1 MGFRWNRRGILQAG
15 AAASLGVFGGKHAL
29 ASPAFHINRSQGT
42 RPLVISS
49 GNGLDACATA
59 MEMLQAG
66 EDTLDAVI
74 AGVNIVEEDP
84 NDMSVGYGG
93 LPNES
98 GTVQLDS
105 SVMHGPTRN
114 GGAVASI
121 EGIKNPSKVA
131 KIVMERTDHVLIV
144 GQGAQDLAKAHGFQ
158 VENLLTNRARE
169 RWLQWK
175 ENMSDRDDWLP
186 AQRVGDGRGGLDPTA
201 DHSAVDE
208 FDPFFRYHGTIN
220 CNCVNADGD
229 ISGVTTTS
237 GLSWKIPGRVGDS
250 PILGAGLYVD
260 NDVGAAGS
268 TGRGEA
274 NLLDCCS
281 FLAVEF
287 MRQGMHPKDAC
298 LEVMRRVAA
307 KTVDARLLRE
317 DGTPNFSLN
326 FYALNKSGEYG
337 GANFRPSRFVVNDG
351 GESRREDSAYLWD
364 RDQ

>member
-1 MGFRWNRRGILQAG
+1 MGIRWSRRGVLRAG
-15 AAASLGVFGGKHAL
+15 ALTGLGALGTRAGVAA
-29 ASPAFHINRSQGT
+29 PAVHTRRTEGI

-49 GNGLDACATA
+49 GNGLQACAKA
-59 MEMLQAG
+59 MGMLQAG
-66 EDTLDAVI
+66 EDTLDAVV

-93 LPNES
+93 LPNEA
-98 GTVQLDS
+98 GVVQLDS

-114 GGAVASI
+114 GGAVAAI
-121 EGIKNPSKVA
+121 EGIMNPSKVA
-131 KIVMERTDHVLIV
+131 KLVMERTDHVLIV
-144 GQGAQDLAKAHGFQ
+144 GRGAQDFARAHGFE
-158 VENLLTNRARE
+158 VHDLLTDRARQ

-186 AQRVGDGRGGLDPTA
+186 APGSGRRGGRNDA
-201 DHSAVDE
+201 DAAAVDHDAADE

-220 CNCVNADGD
+220 CNCVNAGGD

-307 KTVDARLLRE
+307 KTVDPRLLRE
-317 DGTPNFSLN
+317 DGTPSFSLN
-326 FYALNKSGEYG
+326 FYALNKNGNYG

-351 GESRREDSAYLWD
+351 GESRHEDSA
-364 RDQ
+364 

>member
-1 MGFRWNRRGILQAG
+1 MDKRWSRRGVMKIG
-15 AAASLGVFGGKHAL
+15 AAAGLGALSGKA
-29 ASPAFHINRSQGT
+29 AIAAPAFHLRPSQGT

-49 GNGLDACATA
+49 ANGLAACKRA

-84 NDMSVGYGG
+84 GDTSVGYGG
-93 LPNES
+93 LPNEA
-98 GTVQLDS
+98 GVVQLDS
-105 SVMHGPTRN
+105 SVMHGPSRN
-114 GGAVASI
+114 GGAVAAI
-121 EGIKNPSKVA
+121 EGIKTPSKVA
-131 KIVMERTDHVLIV
+131 KLVMERTDHVLIV
-144 GQGAQDLAKAHGFQ
+144 GQGAQDFARAHGFE
-158 VENLLTNRARE
+158 VENLLTDVARE
-169 RWLQWK
+169 RWLEWK

-186 AQRVGDGRGGLDPTA
+186 APGRGGRGGTA
-201 DHSAVDE
+201 AAGPIDGDDA
-208 FDPFFRYHGTIN
+208 FDPFFRHHGTIN
-220 CNCVNADGD
+220 CNCVNVAGD

-298 LEVMRRVAA
+298 LEVMRRVAG
-307 KTVDARLLRE
+307 KTVAPHLLRE

-326 FYALNKSGEYG
+326 FYALNKNGEYG
-337 GANFRPSRFVVNDG
+337 GANFRPARFAVNDG
-351 GESRREDSAYLWD
+351 GESRIEDSAYLWEAD
-364 RDQ
+364 

>member
-1 MGFRWNRRGILQAG
+1 
-15 AAASLGVFGGKHAL
+15 
-29 ASPAFHINRSQGT
+29 
-42 RPLVISS
+42 
-49 GNGLDACATA
+49 
-59 MEMLQAG
+59 
-66 EDTLDAVI
+66 
-74 AGVNIVEEDP
+74 
-84 NDMSVGYGG
+84 
-93 LPNES
+93 
-98 GTVQLDS
+98 
-105 SVMHGPTRN
+105 
-114 GGAVASI
+114 
-121 EGIKNPSKVA
+121 
-131 KIVMERTDHVLIV
+131 
-144 GQGAQDLAKAHGFQ
+144 
-158 VENLLTNRARE
+158 
-169 RWLQWK
+169 
-175 ENMSDRDDWLP
+175 MSDRDDWLP

-201 DHSAVDE
+201 DHGAAVDE

-298 LEVMRRVAA
+298 LAVMRRVAA
-307 KTVDARLLRE
+307 KTVDSRLLRE

-326 FYALNKSGEYG
+326 FYALNKAGEYG

-351 GESRREDSAYLWD
+351 GESRREDSAYLWE

>member
-1 MGFRWNRRGILQAG
+1 MKIG
-15 AAASLGVFGGKHAL
+15 AAAGFGALSGKSAI
-29 ASPAFHINRSQGT
+29 AAPAVHVSRPQGT

-49 GNGLDACATA
+49 ANGLAACKRA
-59 MEMLQAG
+59 MERLQAG

-74 AGVNIVEEDP
+74 AGVNLVEEDP
-84 NDMSVGYGG
+84 EDTSVGYGG
-93 LPNES
+93 LPNEA
-98 GTVQLDS
+98 GVVQLDS

-114 GGAVASI
+114 GGAVAAI

-131 KIVMERTDHVLIV
+131 KLVMERTDHVLIV
-144 GQGAQDLAKAHGFQ
+144 GQGAQDFARAHGLP
-158 VENLLTNRARE
+158 VENLLTDRARE

-186 AQRVGDGRGGLDPTA
+186 APGRGGRSGAMEASNDP
-201 DHSAVDE
+201 DVDNP
-208 FDPFFRYHGTIN
+208 FDPFFRHHGTIN
-220 CNCVNADGD
+220 CNCVNAAGD

-281 FLAVEF
+281 FLAVEL
-287 MRQGMHPKDAC
+287 MRQGQHPKDAC
-298 LEVMRRVAA
+298 LEVMRRVAR
-307 KTVDARLLRE
+307 KTVDPRLLRE
-317 DGTPNFSLN
+317 DGTPDFSLN
-326 FYALNKSGEYG
+326 FYALNKNGEYG
-337 GANFRPSRFVVNDG
+337 GANFRPSRFAVNDG
-351 GESRREDSAYLWD
+351 GDSRIEDSAYLWE
-364 RDQ
+364 RE

>member
-1 MGFRWNRRGILQAG
+1 MKIG
-15 AAASLGVFGGKHAL
+15 AAAGLGALGGKEAI
-29 ASPAFHINRSQGT
+29 AAPAFHLGRAQGT

-49 GNGLDACATA
+49 ANGLAACKRA

-84 NDMSVGYGG
+84 EDTSVGYGG
-93 LPNES
+93 LPNEA
-98 GTVQLDS
+98 GVVQLDS
-105 SVMHGPTRN
+105 SLMHGPTRN
-114 GGAVASI
+114 GGAVAAI

-131 KIVMERTDHVLIV
+131 KLVMERTDHVLIV
-144 GQGAQDLAKAHGFQ
+144 GQGAQDFARLHGFE
-158 VENLLTNRARE
+158 VENLLTDRARE

-175 ENMSDRDDWLP
+175 ENLSDRDDWLP
-186 AQRVGDGRGGLDPTA
+186 APVPGRGGRGG
-201 DHSAVDE
+201 AVDAPDDPDVDNP
-208 FDPFFRYHGTIN
+208 FDPFFRHHGTIN
-220 CNCVNADGD
+220 CNCVNAAGE

-281 FLAVEF
+281 FLAVEL
-287 MRQGMHPKDAC
+287 MRQGLHPKDAC
-298 LEVMRRVAA
+298 LEVMRRVAS
-307 KTVDARLLRE
+307 KTVDPRLLRE
-317 DGTPNFSLN
+317 DGTPDFSLN
-326 FYALNKSGEYG
+326 FYALNKDGEYG
-337 GANFRPSRFVVNDG
+337 GANFRPARFAVNDG
-351 GESRREDSAYLWD
+351 AESRIEDSAYLWE
-364 RDQ
+364 RE